1 VTIPSFFNAAEEESP
16 ENARDSVKRKA
27 AWRYDVGQ
35 SEKHSLQLIHSV
47 AAISGRNSSWP
58 LRPQLNIFHD
68 FFLTFFLSDLYLPT
82 MDIGVKRHKKAHLA
96 TTAEKKTPSGQ
107 TAQNV
112 QAIILPSGTVGT
124 DGLLG
129 RSFLKQFIVHI
140 DDESELKLL
149 LEKRTKR

>member
-1 VTIPSFFNAAEEESP
+1 
-16 ENARDSVKRKA
+16 
-27 AWRYDVGQ
+27 
-35 SEKHSLQLIHSV
+35 
-47 AAISGRNSSWP
+47 
-58 LRPQLNIFHD
+58 
-68 FFLTFFLSDLYLPT
+68 

-96 TTAEKKTPSGQ
+96 TTAENKTPSGQ